1 MIALILLT
9 GAIFGYMF
17 ALKECNGFHFE
28 YLPLKR
34 QLVSLGLGTTCSA
47 VIVGV
52 FFVMTGAV

>member
-1 MIALILLT
+1 MIALTLLT

-17 ALKECNGFHFE
+17 ALRECNGIHFE

-34 QLVSLGLGTTCSA
+34 QLVSLALGTTCSV

-52 FFVMTGAV
+52 FLVMGKAL